1 VTVSRSLAD
10 VLADADLAARSGQ
23 RYSPTPWPT
32 GFHPL
37 DDELGGGL
45 RAGELVLIGGPQGL
59 GKTTFTLQMAR
70 NIVATGGKVLYLC
83 YEHDERSLLLRL
95 IALEAGLLAGDDEPP
110 SQREIADALRADT
123 QSSDGMLGRLDTV
136 PLAAAAFHRLTQY
149 GDRLRLVT
157 ASGRSTGIDQI
168 RDLVRSIAG
177 DGVVFVDYLQKVA
190 VRGIDNLGEDERVT
204 VVVEGLKDAALD
216 FAVPI
221 VAIAAADKPG
231 IADGRT
237 RLHQLRG
244 STALAYECDIALM
257 LNDKWHIVARH
268 HLMFG
273 TTNADRFHDWV
284 VCTVEK
290 NRAGRA
296 DVDLEF
302 MKRFREAR
310 FDADGGYV
318 VEELVDDRVFRE

>member
-1 VTVSRSLAD
+1 
-10 VLADADLAARSGQ
+10 
-23 RYSPTPWPT
+23 
-32 GFHPL
+32 
-37 DDELGGGL
+37 
-45 RAGELVLIGGPQGL
+45 
-59 GKTTFTLQMAR
+59 
-70 NIVATGGKVLYLC
+70 VLYLC